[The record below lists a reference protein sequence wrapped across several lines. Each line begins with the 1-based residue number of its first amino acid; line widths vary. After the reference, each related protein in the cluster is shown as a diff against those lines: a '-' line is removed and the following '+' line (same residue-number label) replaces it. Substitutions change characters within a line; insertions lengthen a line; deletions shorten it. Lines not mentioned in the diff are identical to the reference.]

1 MIFMKISGHLEVVG
15 ELLLN
20 RFGKTNILGLSTRRD
35 LHVSGIHFVWKNP
48 ERKYFLQNMT
58 SIFQF
63 FESRRPDRPSQR
75 TIVDAAKGFKTMRP
89 LKGVPSIITEIRR
102 GKVS

>member
-1 MIFMKISGHLEVVG
+1 MIFVKMNGHLEVVG

-48 ERKYFLQNMT
+48 EILFFLQNVT

-63 FESRRPDRPSQR
+63 FESRRPDRPINRHPLELVNHIFPGVCMVQATVSFITQLSQ
-75 TIVDAAKGFKTMRP
+75 
-89 LKGVPSIITEIRR
+89 
-102 GKVS
+102 